1 MHRGSLIN
9 PILPGGSIVR
19 YTYSQAM
26 TDVMG
31 LEDDLYGELFELR
44 ESLREERR
52 LSNGRIP
59 QVCSDE
65 ALREMAQRVPT
76 KAEDFSAIVGVGQR
90 FVELYGEDFLN
101 VTRKYAITAA
111 NGSSIDA
118 EAAQT
123 LRELEKKLININ
135 KANRL
140 LFQPKLSKKNA
151 FDLMQL
157 PDADIMG
164 LVFGNK
170 RTLKL
175 ADTAKGP
182 EMARAYKQLNE
193 IIREVNREQRDKGQY
208 DLYVAYPFVEGKMPD
223 GDLDIRAPLA
233 LFPVILEKDTR
244 IVTLKMDDSRDAIYN
259 NTLILGFI
267 KAGGQN
273 RPLPDNVLE
282 DYSAESF
289 LTNLVEFYNRNGIR
303 LDYSYSLPTAFT
315 EYKAGEFPR
324 YQPGEMKL
332 VPNILIGK
340 YPTYSS
346 SIQKDFDGMLAGR
359 EINGILNDL
368 IIDLNKT
375 DYLSEY
381 PLPLSE
387 EDIEKK
393 GLEASERDLI
403 YINSLNSSQENII
416 TAMEK
421 GDEIVVQGPPGTG
434 KSQVITGLITSAVM
448 KGKTVLMVSEKKTA
462 LDVVYSRLGTLSK
475 YCLQIDDV
483 ANKESF
489 YKQLGRMLEAGVP
502 KRSCD
507 VESISDSIDNDVLLL
522 DNIADTMYKPGDF
535 GIEPYRLYAMDKWLD
550 LSDQRQFEEY
560 RILKDNIEPTL
571 LDLKYPEIRELHRK
585 FSDQVLMKN
594 LNEHR
599 QLVQRYPWMTQMKAD
614 LSEYNIGEMKAD
626 LLDLDKQ
633 MTEFKSKGFVS
644 KLFSKGKVSR
654 EATAMADKYFSNYNE
669 HTINAVMDNPR
680 GFFDALDGYET
691 YSSRSTVYGKLSPYE
706 KNYGD
711 DVLNVSGETKMSY
724 ADSNDRIYDWILN
737 EHLQRFDASH
747 KDIMQEIW
755 DFDSIVSDMDRK
767 ITEKRS
773 LCRDKVEEILQQN
786 LKYISESKRRGDINR
801 IIESK
806 RKWNLNK
813 FINRYG
819 YELFKGVRVWLLT
832 PEVVSEILPLEMGI
846 FDVLIFDEASQMYVE
861 KGVPSIY
868 RSKKVIVAGDHKQ
881 LRPSS
886 LGMGRIDYESDEDDP
901 EDDVSAA
908 LEEESLLDLARSRYD
923 SILLNF
929 HYRSKYEELIA
940 FSNYA
945 FYGGRLYVSPNVEEP
960 EKPPIEVFR
969 VDGLWEDKS
978 NMAEARKIVGLLKEF
993 FANRKDNETVGIIT
1007 FNSSQRDLISDVLD
1021 EECASD
1027 PSFGK
1032 AVNDEMRRFDNG
1044 EDVGL
1049 FIKNIESV
1057 QGDERDV
1064 IMFSI
1069 GYAKNSEGRLMQ
1081 RFGWLNNRGG
1091 ENRLNVAISR
1101 AKKKIMIV
1109 TSFEPEDLQVDN
1121 MKNDGPR
1128 ILKKYLQYARAVS
1141 DGNKDMADSILKS
1154 FGDERWEAPDDI
1166 GSSKISDRVYNA
1178 LARKGYTV
1186 EKNVGIGGYQI
1197 DLAVK
1202 QNNRYILGIECDS
1215 HLYSL
1220 SASTRERDYHRQK
1233 YLESRGWK
1241 IHRVWTPGMWK
1252 NPDREI
1258 SRIIEAIERSNDA
1271 A

>member
-1 MHRGSLIN
+1 
-9 PILPGGSIVR
+9 
-19 YTYSQAM
+19 
-26 TDVMG
+26 MG
-31 LEDDLYGELFELR
+31 LEDDLYGELYELR

-59 QVCSDE
+59 QICSDE

-90 FVELYGEDFLN
+90 FVEQYGDDFLN

-111 NGSSIDA
+111 NGSNIDA
-118 EAAQT
+118 EAAKT

-135 KANRL
+135 KGNRL
-140 LFQPKLSKKNA
+140 LFQPKISRKNA
-151 FDLMQL
+151 FDMMLL

-175 ADTAKGP
+175 VDTAKGP
-182 EMARAYKQLNE
+182 EAAKIYKHLNE

-208 DLYVAYPFVEGKMPD
+208 DLYVAYPFVEGKTPD
-223 GDLDIRAPLA
+223 GELDIRAPLA
-233 LFPVILEKDTR
+233 LFPVVLEKDTR
-244 IVTLKMDDSRDAIYN
+244 VITLKMDDSRDAIYN

-273 RPLPDNVLE
+273 RPLPDNILE

-289 LTNLVEFYNRNGIR
+289 MSNLVEFYTSNGIR
-303 LDYSYSLPTAFT
+303 LDYAYSMPVPFT

-346 SIQKDFDGMLAGR
+346 SIQRDFDGMLAGR

-368 IIDLNKT
+368 IVDLNKT
-375 DYLSEY
+375 DYLDEG
-381 PLPLSE
+381 PMPLSE
-387 EDIEKK
+387 EEIEKK

-416 TAMEK
+416 TAMDK

-489 YKQLGRMLEAGVP
+489 YKQLARMMGTTNPVKP
-502 KRSCD
+502 CD
-507 VESISDSIDNDVLLL
+507 VESVSDSIDRDVLML
-522 DNIADTMYKPGDF
+522 DNIADVMYRPGEF
-535 GIEPYRLYAMDKWLD
+535 GIEPYKLYAMDRWLD
-550 LSDQRQFEEY
+550 MGDKRQFEEY
-560 RILKDNIEPTL
+560 QLLKSNIEPSL
-571 LDLKYPEIRELHRK
+571 MNLKYPDVRELHRK
-585 FSDQVLMKN
+585 FGDQTLMRN
-594 LNEHR
+594 FNEYI
-599 QLVQRYPWMTQMKAD
+599 QLVRKYPWMTQMKPD

-626 LLDLDKQ
+626 MLNIENQ
-633 MTEFKSKGFVS
+633 MAELNSKGFLG
-644 KLFSKGKVSR
+644 KMFSKGKVDR
-654 EATAMADKYFSNYNE
+654 EATAVVGKYFVNVNP
-669 HTINAVMDNPR
+669 HTLETVKRDPR
-680 GFFDALDGYET
+680 GLFDALDGYET
-691 YSSRSTVYGKLSPYE
+691 YSSRATIYNKLNDSE
-706 KNYGD
+706 KNYGE
-711 DVLNVSGETKMSY
+711 DVLGVSSETKMSY
-724 ADSNDRIYDWILN
+724 PESNDRIYEWILN

-755 DFDSIVSDMDRK
+755 DFESIISDMDRK
-767 ITEKRS
+767 IGEKRE
-773 LCRDKVEEILQQN
+773 LCRDKVEEIFQRDLR
-786 LKYISESKRRGDINR
+786 YITESKRRGDIAR
-801 IIESK
+801 IVESK

-868 RSKKVIVAGDHKQ
+868 RAKKVIVAGDHKQ

-945 FYGGRLYVSPNVEEP
+945 FYGGRLYVSPNVEDP
-960 EKPPIEVFR
+960 ERPPIEIFR

-978 NMAEARKIVGLLKEF
+978 NKAEARKIVDLLKEF
-993 FANRKDNETVGIIT
+993 FATRKNNETVGIIT

-1021 EECASD
+1021 DECASD

-1032 AVNDEMRRFDNG
+1032 VVNDEMRRFDNG

-1064 IMFSI
+1064 IMFSV
-1069 GYAKNSEGRLMQ
+1069 GYAKNSEGKLMQ

-1121 MKNDGPR
+1121 VKNDGPR

-1141 DGNKDMADSILKS
+1141 DGNRDMADSILKS
-1154 FGDERWEAPDDI
+1154 FGDERWDEPDEI
-1166 GSSKISDRVYNA
+1166 GASKVADRVYNA
-1178 LARKGYTV
+1178 LTRKGYTV
-1186 EKNVGIGGYQI
+1186 ERNVGIGGYQI

-1202 QNNRYILGIECDS
+1202 QNNRFILGIECDS
-1215 HLYSL
+1215 HLYTLPS
-1220 SASTRERDYHRQK
+1220 STRERDYHRQK

-1258 SRIIEAIERSNDA
+1258 SRIIEAIERGNCA
-1271 A
+1271 